1 MGVLAAN
8 ATESGICH
16 TGRKPRMKIVA
27 IVLGIVV
34 LVIAVG
40 CVTAVVAVS
49 KLMNYYWE

>member
-8 ATESGICH
+8 ETENSIYH
-16 TGRKPRMKIVA
+16 TGRKQGMKIVA
-27 IVLGIVV
+27 IVFGIVV

-49 KLMNYYWE
+49 KLMDYYWE